1 MLSRFSNE
9 VLSHGSSAV
18 LPQNLSD
25 YWIKALQ
32 KLCDD
37 FLDSNFT
44 IDQCTE
50 TLDMG
55 DPVLVSCVHEVLHS
69 RHGAGS
75 ELSAEE
81 MAEKVTIYA
90 LSITMETIR
99 RESGIKLPAPTLK
112 ICSPLTELSSSGK
125 STLISGSSSNGPVS
139 LPKTKHPPEKAGY
152 SDSRIRSF
160 PASPKADRTGFSLL
174 HHGSGITVFHS
185 F

>member
-25 YWIKALQ
+25 FWLKTLQ

-99 RESGIKLPAPTLK
+99 RESDMEMPPPTLANLLSIDRIVRFGK
-112 ICSPLTELSSSGK
+112 INPDFGRFLERAC
-125 STLISGSSSNGPVS
+125 IVS
-139 LPKTKHPPEKAGY
+139 EKETPAEE
-152 SDSRIRSF
+152 SWFIRLKKKIL
-160 PASPKADRTGFSLL
+160 A
-174 HHGSGITVFHS
+174 HINHS
-185 F
+185 

>member
-25 YWIKALQ
+25 YWIKVLQ

-81 MAEKVTIYA
+81 MAAKVTIYA

-99 RESGIKLPAPTLK
+99 RQSGIKLPAPTLENLLSIDRIVQFGK
-112 ICSPLTELSSSGK
+112 INPDFGQFLEQAC
-125 STLISGSSSNGPVS
+125 IA
-139 LPKTKHPPEKAGY
+139 PENEASAGE
-152 SDSRIRSF
+152 SWLQRLKNKILSRITES
-160 PASPKADRTGFSLL
+160 
-174 HHGSGITVFHS
+174 
-185 F
+185 

>member
-25 YWIKALQ
+25 YWLKALQ

-37 FLDSNFT
+37 FLDSNFA

-50 TLDMG
+50 TLDSG
-55 DPVLVSCVHEVLHS
+55 DPVIVSCVHEVLHAKQ
-69 RHGAGS
+69 GIGP

-90 LSITMETIR
+90 LSITMESIR
-99 RESGIKLPAPTLK
+99 RESGIKMPTPTLENLLSIDRIVQFAK
-112 ICSPLTELSSSGK
+112 INPDFGQFLERACIAPETETPAEKSWLQQLKSKILSLISSG
-125 STLISGSSSNGPVS
+125 
-139 LPKTKHPPEKAGY
+139 
-152 SDSRIRSF
+152 
-160 PASPKADRTGFSLL
+160 
-174 HHGSGITVFHS
+174 
-185 F
+185 